1 MAPED
6 RIVMEMPADGM
17 IPFGD
22 DAEVVPD
29 WVASRILTL
38 LCTRD
43 PALLSAL
50 IGEAYTGTT
59 PRARRATQAPPG
71 R

>member
-1 MAPED
+1 MADSED
-6 RIVMEMPADGM
+6 RISLEMAKDGS

-38 LCTRD
+38 LRKRD

-50 IGEAYTGTT
+50 IGEAYTGHAAATR
-59 PRARRATQAPPG
+59 RARAPREG
-71 R
+71 